1 MSRYEN
7 AKREHEDLYARQA
20 KSLHSWK
27 MAFFA
32 SMILTICSFSI
43 AGYLTT
49 RSNLIPYVI
58 EVDETGNAKGINQA
72 SLKKYIPTENE
83 REYFLREFLKRARTL
98 SSDVD
103 VVNTSFTTNRFFLKP
118 RSLKKYLQ
126 MIENE
131 KINDLINENYTR
143 DMQIQSLVKMAN
155 TENSYQIRW
164 NETLI
169 DGIGEIVQK
178 RNYTGIFTI
187 TVEVPE
193 TLADLENNPLGI
205 KILDFSLTVEK

>member
-1 MSRYEN
+1 
-7 AKREHEDLYARQA
+7 
-20 KSLHSWK
+20 
-27 MAFFA
+27 
-32 SMILTICSFSI
+32 
-43 AGYLTT
+43 
-49 RSNLIPYVI
+49 
-58 EVDETGNAKGINQA
+58 
-72 SLKKYIPTENE
+72 
-83 REYFLREFLKRARTL
+83 
-98 SSDVD
+98 
-103 VVNTSFTTNRFFLKP
+103 
-118 RSLKKYLQ
+118 

-169 DGIGEIVQK
+169 DGIGEIVQR

-205 KILDFSLTVEK
+205 KILDFALTVEK

>member
-1 MSRYEN
+1 M
-7 AKREHEDLYARQA
+7 
-20 KSLHSWK
+20 
-27 MAFFA
+27 
-32 SMILTICSFSI
+32 
-43 AGYLTT
+43 
-49 RSNLIPYVI
+49 
-58 EVDETGNAKGINQA
+58 
-72 SLKKYIPTENE
+72 
-83 REYFLREFLKRARTL
+83 
-98 SSDVD
+98 
-103 VVNTSFTTNRFFLKP
+103 VNTSFTTNRFFLKP

-187 TVEVPE
+187 Y
-193 TLADLENNPLGI
+193 
-205 KILDFSLTVEK
+205 S